1 MTTRSFPG
9 LRALLLP
16 LLALLALPAVA
27 QDAAESEPSF
37 EITPFAAFL
46 FQGNFDDGFEDD
58 DFFDDELQTDE
69 SNGFGLIAGFRLAR
83 NFDLEISYSQSETT
97 LEFDNGFFS
106 TPDGILDID
115 VEYLHVG
122 INMHFDSGHIQ
133 PFLLASVGATRLGAG
148 NELGEFD
155 DEVRPSAAI
164 GGGIKA
170 FFTDNFGLRIQG
182 RILSTLI
189 DENEEAFCNRYG
201 CVSYDVDTYLYQAEV
216 AAGLIL
222 AF

>member
-1 MTTRSFPG
+1 MTKRSFPG
-9 LRALLLP
+9 LRALLIP
-16 LLALLALPAVA
+16 LLALLAIPAAA
-27 QDAAESEPSF
+27 QDADREPSF
-37 EITPFAAFL
+37 ELTPFAAFL

-58 DFFDDELQTDE
+58 DFFDDELETDE

-83 NFDLEISYSQSETT
+83 NFDLEISYSKSETT

-122 INMHFDSGHIQ
+122 VTLHFDSGHIQ
-133 PFLLASVGATRLGAG
+133 PFLLASVGATRLAAG
-148 NELGEFD
+148 SDFGELD

-170 FFTDNFGLRIQG
+170 YFTDHFGLRIQG
-182 RILSTLI
+182 RLLSTLI
-189 DENEEAFCNRYG
+189 DEDEEAFCNRYG